1 MSDLIVKMEH
11 VRAARLCS
19 AGARTWLAHHG
30 IALERFLREGV
41 PAEEL
46 EATGDAF
53 ALYVVALARSRAAN
67 G

>member
-1 MSDLIVKMEH
+1 MVNMQH

-19 AGARTWLAHHG
+19 AGARVWLAHHG
-30 IALERFLREGV
+30 IELSRFLREGV

-53 ALYVVALARSRAAN
+53 ALHVAAIARKAAH

>member
-1 MSDLIVKMEH
+1 MAH
-11 VRAARLCS
+11 VRAAQLCS
-19 AGARTWLAHHG
+19 AGARVWLAHHG
-30 IALERFLREGV
+30 IELARFLSEGV

-53 ALYVVALARSRAAN
+53 ALHVAAIARLRAAN